1 MSDFDFLTEPKTEST
16 DTVGPQEEKT
26 TTKKSTVP
34 VAKTKKRPSK
44 NTRIKAIGRPANGK
58 RSNPDWVG
66 RTFYVEAETD
76 ANFGI
81 VIATLKAQGVSVD
94 KSDIVQALLS
104 EWMGKT
110 SEAKLKWCRSK
121 LPKP

>member
-1 MSDFDFLTEPKTEST
+1 MSDFDFLTEPRADNT
-16 DTVGPQEEKT
+16 DAVEQQEEKAT
-26 TTKKSTVP
+26 AKQSATP
-34 VAKTKKRPSK
+34 PAKTKKRQTK
-44 NTRIKAIGRPANGK
+44 NTHLKAIGRPANGK

-94 KSDIVQALLS
+94 KSDIVQTLLS
-104 EWMGKT
+104 EWMSKT

-121 LPKP
+121 LPKG